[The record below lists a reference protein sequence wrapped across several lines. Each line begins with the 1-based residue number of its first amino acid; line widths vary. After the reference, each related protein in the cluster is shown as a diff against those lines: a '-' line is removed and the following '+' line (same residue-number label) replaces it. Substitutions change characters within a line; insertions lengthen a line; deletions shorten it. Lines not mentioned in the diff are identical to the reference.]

1 MRFLL
6 IQRRVLFFVLGIALA
21 IDVAAQEAEI
31 DGFFDDFA
39 AEWVRGNPN
48 QAVRTRYFSGD
59 EQNRLEQQLTPL
71 TEAWQRERIELARQG
86 LNDLASFNDANLTK
100 SQHVSTDVMQWQL
113 ETLIEAEPFLGY
125 AFPLQQF
132 NGANVT
138 LINEL
143 TVVHPI
149 RTERDAANYL
159 ARLAQLGERM
169 AEATTEAVR
178 RSGDGVRPPRFILQ
192 ATLDQM
198 EQFLSPNPTDNPL
211 VSTFTTKM
219 QSIEGLANE
228 RRQLLSDEATRIVEN
243 EVYPAWREA
252 LAALRSQLPLATDD
266 AGLWRFEQGADVYA
280 YQLKR
285 YTTTDLTADEIH
297 QIGLREVS
305 RLETEMD
312 GLLRQIG
319 LSTGSINDRA
329 LALRARLS
337 YPETEEGRERIMAD
351 IDGMVRDAEA
361 RATELFDLQPIAQ
374 VIAQPYP
381 RFRWP
386 SAAASY
392 TAPPLDGSRPGVFQM
407 PLREDRMTEHRL
419 RTLVYHETVP
429 GHHFHVALM
438 AENSELP
445 RFRQAR
451 VYGGISAS
459 TEGWALYAERLAAE
473 SGWYEDDVEGLIGQ
487 LDSALF
493 RARRLVVDTGL
504 HAKQWTR
511 QQAIDYGIEPSEVER
526 YIVMPGQACSYMI
539 GRLKIAELREKAMQ
553 ALGDDFSIREFHN
566 VVLGVGSVPLT
577 ILESEVEE
585 YIASGQSGLS
595 KTL

>member
-1 MRFLL
+1 MRVFLK
-6 IQRRVLFFVLGIALA
+6 QRRALYLVLGFSLA

-31 DGFFDDFA
+31 DGFFDEFA

-59 EQNRLEQQLTPL
+59 EQNRLERQLTPL

-149 RTERDAANYL
+149 RTERDAANYV
-159 ARLAQLGERM
+159 ARLGQLDERM
-169 AEATTEAVR
+169 AEATTEADR

-192 ATLDQM
+192 ATIDQM
-198 EQFLSPNPTDNPL
+198 EQFLSPNLTDNPL

-228 RRQLLSDEATRIVEN
+228 RRELLGDEAAQIVEN
-243 EVYPAWREA
+243 EVYPAWRRA
-252 LAALRSQLPLATDD
+252 RAVLRSQLPLATDD

-319 LSTGSINDRA
+319 LSTGSINDRV
-329 LALRARLS
+329 LALRTRLS
-337 YPETEEGRERIMAD
+337 YPQTDDGRERIMAD
-351 IDGMVRDAEA
+351 IDGMLRDAEA

-386 SAAASY
+386 NAAASY

-407 PLREDRMTEHRL
+407 PLRHDRMTEHRL

-438 AENSELP
+438 AENFELP

-473 SGWYEDDVEGLIGQ
+473 SGWYEGDVEGLIGQ

-539 GRLKIAELREKAMQ
+539 GQLKIVELRERALE

-566 VVLGVGSVPLT
+566 VVLGVGSVPLA
-577 ILESEVEE
+577 ILEGEVAE
-585 YIASGQSGLS
+585 YIAGVGAR
-595 KTL
+595 

>member
-1 MRFLL
+1 MRLLL
-6 IQRRVLFFVLGIALA
+6 IHRRVLYLFLGIALA
-21 IDVAAQEAEI
+21 IDVAAQESEI
-31 DGFFDDFA
+31 DEFFDDFA

-59 EQNRLEQQLTPL
+59 EQNRLEQQLTPQ
-71 TEAWQRERIELARQG
+71 TEAWQRERIELARRG
-86 LNDLASFNDANLTK
+86 LNDLTNFDTPNLTK
-100 SQHVSTDVMQWQL
+100 SQNGSADVMRWQL

-143 TVVHPI
+143 TVVHPVT
-149 RTERDAANYL
+149 TERDAANYV
-159 ARLAQLGERM
+159 ARLGQVDERM
-169 AEATTEAVR
+169 AEATTEAER

-192 ATLDQM
+192 ATINQM
-198 EQFLSPNPTDNPL
+198 EQFLSLQSTDNPL

-219 QSIEGLANE
+219 QSIGELSIE
-228 RRQLLSDEATRIVEN
+228 RRQQLRDEARRIVEN

-252 LAALRSQLPLATDD
+252 LAVLRSQLPLTTDD

-319 LSTGSINDRA
+319 LSAGSINDRA
-329 LALRARLS
+329 IVLEIRLG
-337 YPETEEGRERIMAD
+337 YPLTDEGRERIMAD
-351 IDGMVRDAEA
+351 IDGIMRDAEA
-361 RATELFDLQPIAQ
+361 RAIELFDRQPMAQ
-374 VIAQPYP
+374 VIARPYP

-392 TAPPLDGSRPGVFQM
+392 TAPPLDGSRPSVFQM
-407 PLREDRMTEHRL
+407 PLRQNRMTEYRL

-429 GHHFHVALM
+429 GHHYHVALM
-438 AENSELP
+438 SENPELP
-445 RFRQAR
+445 RFRQVR

-473 SGWYEDDVEGLIGQ
+473 SGWYEGDIEGLIGQ
-487 LDSALF
+487 LYSALF

-504 HAKQWTR
+504 HTKRWTR

-526 YIVMPGQACSYMI
+526 YVVMPGQACSYMI
-539 GRLKIAELREKAMQ
+539 GQLKIVELRERALQ
-553 ALGDDFSIREFHN
+553 ALGDDFSIQEFHN

-577 ILESEVEE
+577 ILEREVDE
-585 YIASGQSGLS
+585 YIAGVG
-595 KTL
+595 TR

>member
-1 MRFLL
+1 M
-6 IQRRVLFFVLGIALA
+6 
-21 IDVAAQEAEI
+21 
-31 DGFFDDFA
+31 
-39 AEWVRGNPN
+39 
-48 QAVRTRYFSGD
+48 
-59 EQNRLEQQLTPL
+59 
-71 TEAWQRERIELARQG
+71 
-86 LNDLASFNDANLTK
+86 
-100 SQHVSTDVMQWQL
+100 SQHVSTDVMRWQL

-143 TVVHPI
+143 TVVHPMS
-149 RTERDAANYL
+149 TERDAANYV
-159 ARLAQLGERM
+159 ARLGQLDERM
-169 AEATTEAVR
+169 AEVTTEAER

-192 ATLDQM
+192 ATINQM
-198 EQFLSPNPTDNPL
+198 EQFLSQDPTDNPL

-219 QSIEGLANE
+219 QSIGELSNE
-228 RRQLLSDEATRIVEN
+228 RRQRLSDEARRIVEN

-252 LAALRSQLPLATDD
+252 LAVLRSQLPLATDD

-319 LSTGSINDRA
+319 LSTGSINDRT
-329 LALRARLS
+329 LALRTRLG
-337 YPETEEGRERIMAD
+337 YPQTDEGRERIMAD
-351 IDGMVRDAEA
+351 IDGMLLDAEA
-361 RATELFDLQPIAQ
+361 RATELFDRQPIAQ

-381 RFRWP
+381 PFRWP
-386 SAAASY
+386 NAAASY

-407 PLREDRMTEHRL
+407 PLRQSRMTEYRL

-487 LDSALF
+487 LHSALI

-504 HAKQWTR
+504 HAKRWTR
-511 QQAIDYGIEPSEVER
+511 QQAIDYGFEPNEVER

-539 GRLKIAELREKAMQ
+539 GQLKIVELREKALQ

-577 ILESEVEE
+577 ILESEVDE
-585 YIASGQSGLS
+585 YIAGVGAR
-595 KTL
+595 

>member
-1 MRFLL
+1 MC
-6 IQRRVLFFVLGIALA
+6 LA
-21 IDVAAQEAEI
+21 
-31 DGFFDDFA
+31 
-39 AEWVRGNPN
+39 
-48 QAVRTRYFSGD
+48 
-59 EQNRLEQQLTPL
+59 
-71 TEAWQRERIELARQG
+71 
-86 LNDLASFNDANLTK
+86 
-100 SQHVSTDVMQWQL
+100 DVMRWQL

-143 TVVHPI
+143 TVVHPM
-149 RTERDAANYL
+149 RTERDAANYV
-159 ARLAQLGERM
+159 ARLGQLGERM
-169 AEATTEAVR
+169 AEATTEAER

-192 ATLDQM
+192 ATIDQM
-198 EQFLSPNPTDNPL
+198 EQFLSPDPTDNPL

-219 QSIEGLANE
+219 QSIGDLGNE
-228 RRQLLSDEATRIVEN
+228 RRQQLSDEATRIVEN

-252 LAALRSQLPLATDD
+252 LAVLRSQLPLATDD

-329 LALRARLS
+329 LALRTRLS
-337 YPETEEGRERIMAD
+337 YPQTDEGRERIMAD
-351 IDGMVRDAEA
+351 IDGMLRDAEA
-361 RATELFDLQPIAQ
+361 RATELFDLQPIAP

-407 PLREDRMTEHRL
+407 PLRQDRLTEY
-419 RTLVYHETVP
+419 TLAHTGLSRNRAGP
-429 GHHFHVALM
+429 SFSRCAHGG
-438 AENSELP
+438 ELP
-445 RFRQAR
+445 SCRDSDRLR

-473 SGWYEDDVEGLIGQ
+473 SGWYEGDVEGLIGQ

-504 HAKQWTR
+504 HAKQVD
-511 QQAIDYGIEPSEVER
+511 QA
-526 YIVMPGQACSYMI
+526 
-539 GRLKIAELREKAMQ
+539 
-553 ALGDDFSIREFHN
+553 
-566 VVLGVGSVPLT
+566 
-577 ILESEVEE
+577 
-585 YIASGQSGLS
+585 ASD
-595 KTL
+595 

>member
-6 IQRRVLFFVLGIALA
+6 IQCRVLFFVLGIALA

-305 RLETEMD
+305 RLEAEMD

-392 TAPPLDGSRPGVFQM
+392 TAPPLDGSRSGVFQM

-577 ILESEVEE
+577 ILEGEVDE
-585 YIASGQSGLS
+585 YIAGVE
-595 KTL
+595 TR

>member
-1 MRFLL
+1 
-6 IQRRVLFFVLGIALA
+6 
-21 IDVAAQEAEI
+21 
-31 DGFFDDFA
+31 
-39 AEWVRGNPN
+39 
-48 QAVRTRYFSGD
+48 
-59 EQNRLEQQLTPL
+59 
-71 TEAWQRERIELARQG
+71 
-86 LNDLASFNDANLTK
+86 
-100 SQHVSTDVMQWQL
+100 VSTDVMRWQL

-125 AFPLQQF
+125 AFPLQQM

-138 LINEL
+138 LINQL
-143 TVVHPI
+143 TVVHPVS
-149 RTERDAANYL
+149 TERDATNYVV
-159 ARLAQLGERM
+159 RLGQVGERM
-169 AEATTEAVR
+169 AEATMEAER

-192 ATLDQM
+192 ATIDQM
-198 EQFLSPNPTDNPL
+198 EQFLSQDPTDSPL

-219 QSIEGLANE
+219 RSIEGLGNE
-228 RRQLLSDEATRIVEN
+228 RRQQLTDEAAQIVDDQ
-243 EVYPAWREA
+243 VYPAWREA
-252 LAALRSQLPLATDD
+252 VAVLRSQLPLATGD

-297 QIGLREVS
+297 EIGRREVS
-305 RLETEMD
+305 RLEAEID
-312 GLLRQIG
+312 GLLGQIG
-319 LSTGSINDRA
+319 LSTGSINDRT
-329 LALRARLS
+329 LALKTRLG
-337 YPETEEGRERIMAD
+337 YPPTDEGRERMMAD
-351 IDGMVRDAEA
+351 INELLHPAEQ

-386 SAAASY
+386 NAAASY
-392 TAPPLDGSRPGVFQM
+392 TAPPLDASRPGVFQM
-407 PLREDRMTEHRL
+407 PLRDSRLTEHSL

-438 AENSELP
+438 SENPELP

-473 SGWYEDDVEGLIGQ
+473 SGWYEGDVEGLIGQ

-511 QQAIDYGIEPSEVER
+511 QQAIDYGIEASEVER
-526 YIVMPGQACSYMI
+526 YVVIPGQACSYMI
-539 GRLKIAELREKAMQ
+539 GQLKIVELRERARQ
-553 ALGDDFSIREFHN
+553 ALGDDFSIRDFHN
-566 VVLGVGSVPLT
+566 VVLSVGSVPLT
-577 ILESEVEE
+577 ILEGEVEK
-585 YIASGQSGLS
+585 YIVGVG
-595 KTL
+595 TR

>member
-1 MRFLL
+1 MRVFLK
-6 IQRRVLFFVLGIALA
+6 QRRALYLVLGIALA

-31 DGFFDDFA
+31 DEFFDDFA

-71 TEAWQRERIELARQG
+71 TEAWQRERIERARQG
-86 LNDLASFNDANLTK
+86 LNDLANFNDANLTK
-100 SQHVSTDVMQWQL
+100 SQHVSTDVMRWQL

-125 AFPLQQF
+125 AFPLQQM

-138 LINEL
+138 LINQL
-143 TVVHPI
+143 TVVHPV
-149 RTERDAANYL
+149 RTDRDAANYV
-159 ARLAQLGERM
+159 ARLGQVDERM
-169 AEATTEAVR
+169 AEATTEAER

-192 ATLDQM
+192 ATIDQM

-219 QSIEGLANE
+219 QSIEGLGNE
-228 RRQLLSDEATRIVEN
+228 RRQQLSDEAAQIVN
-243 EVYPAWREA
+243 NQVYPAWREA
-252 LAALRSQLPLATDD
+252 LAVLRSQLPLATGD

-285 YTTTDLTADEIH
+285 YTTTNLTADEIH

-305 RLETEMD
+305 RLEAEID

-319 LSTGSINDRA
+319 LSSGSINDRT
-329 LALRARLS
+329 LALKTKLG
-337 YPETEEGRERIMAD
+337 YPPTDEGRERIMAD
-351 IDGMVRDAEA
+351 INGILRVAEQ

-386 SAAASY
+386 NAAASY
-392 TAPPLDGSRPGVFQM
+392 TAPPLDASRPGVFQM
-407 PLREDRMTEHRL
+407 PLRDNRLTEHSL

-473 SGWYEDDVEGLIGQ
+473 SGWYEGDVEGLIGQ

-526 YIVMPGQACSYMI
+526 YVVIPGQACSYMI
-539 GRLKIAELREKAMQ
+539 GQLKIVELRERALQ

-577 ILESEVEE
+577 ILEGEVEE
-585 YIASGQSGLS
+585 YIAGVG
-595 KTL
+595 TR

>member
-1 MRFLL
+1 MRILL
-6 IQRRVLFFVLGIALA
+6 RQRRALCLFLGIALA
-21 IDVAAQEAEI
+21 IDVAAQEVEI
-31 DGFFDDFA
+31 DEFLDDFA

-48 QAVRTRYFSGD
+48 QAVRTRYFSDD
-59 EQNRLEQQLTPL
+59 EQNRLDQQLTPQ
-71 TEAWQRERIELARQG
+71 TEAWQRERIDLARQG
-86 LNDLASFNDANLTK
+86 LNDLADFQSASLTE
-100 SQHVSTDVMQWQL
+100 SQRVSSDVMRWQL
-113 ETLIEAEPFLGY
+113 ETLVQAEPFLGY
-125 AFPLQQF
+125 AFPLQQM

-143 TVVHPI
+143 TVAHPLS
-149 RTERDAANYL
+149 TERDAANYVV
-159 ARLAQLGERM
+159 RLGQVDERM
-169 AEATTEAVR
+169 AEATTEAER
-178 RSGDGVRPPRFILQ
+178 RSGSGVRPPRFILR
-192 ATLDQM
+192 ATIDQM
-198 EQFLSPNPTDNPL
+198 EQFIAPHPTDNPL

-219 QSIEGLANE
+219 QSIGGLGNE
-228 RRQLLSDEATRIVEN
+228 RRQQLSEVAARIVEN

-252 LAALRSQLPLATDD
+252 LAVLRSQLPLSTDD

-285 YTTTDLTADEIH
+285 FTTTDLTADEIH

-312 GLLRQIG
+312 GLLREIG
-319 LSTGSINDRA
+319 LSTGSINDRT
-329 LALRARLS
+329 LALKIRLG
-337 YPETEEGRERIMAD
+337 YPLTDEGRERLMAD
-351 IDGMVRDAEA
+351 INGIMRNAEE

-374 VIAQPYP
+374 VVAQPYP

-386 SAAASY
+386 NAAASY
-392 TAPPLDGSRPGVFQM
+392 TSPPLDASRPGVFQM
-407 PLREDRMTEHRL
+407 PLRDSRMTEHSL

-438 AENSELP
+438 SENPELP

-473 SGWYEDDVEGLIGQ
+473 SGWYEGDVEGLIGQ

-504 HAKQWTR
+504 HAKRWTR
-511 QQAIDYGIEPSEVER
+511 QQAIDYGIEASEVER
-526 YIVMPGQACSYMI
+526 YVVIPGQACSYMI
-539 GRLKIAELREKAMQ
+539 GQLKLVELREKALQ
-553 ALGDDFSIREFHN
+553 ALGDDFSIRDFHN

-577 ILESEVEE
+577 ILEGEIEE
-585 YIASGQSGLS
+585 YIAGVGSR
-595 KTL
+595 

>member
-6 IQRRVLFFVLGIALA
+6 IQCRVLFFVLGIALA

-305 RLETEMD
+305 RLEAEMD

-577 ILESEVEE
+577 ILEGEVDE
-585 YIASGQSGLS
+585 YIAGVE
-595 KTL
+595 TR

>member
-1 MRFLL
+1 MRVFLK
-6 IQRRVLFFVLGIALA
+6 QRRALYLVLGIALA

-31 DGFFDDFA
+31 DEFFDGFA

-86 LNDLASFNDANLTK
+86 LNDLANFNDANLTM
-100 SQHVSTDVMQWQL
+100 SQHVSTDVMRWQL

-125 AFPLQQF
+125 AFPLQQM

-138 LINEL
+138 LINQL
-143 TVVHPI
+143 TVVHPV
-149 RTERDAANYL
+149 RTDRDAANYV
-159 ARLAQLGERM
+159 ARLGQVDERM
-169 AEATTEAVR
+169 AEATTEAER

-192 ATLDQM
+192 ATIDQM

-219 QSIEGLANE
+219 QSIEGLGNE
-228 RRQLLSDEATRIVEN
+228 RRQQLSDEAAQIVN
-243 EVYPAWREA
+243 NQVYPAWREA
-252 LAALRSQLPLATDD
+252 LAVLRSQLPLATGD

-285 YTTTDLTADEIH
+285 YTTTNLTADEIH

-305 RLETEMD
+305 RLEAEID

-319 LSTGSINDRA
+319 LSSGSINDRT
-329 LALRARLS
+329 LALKTKLG
-337 YPETEEGRERIMAD
+337 YPPTDEGRERIMAD
-351 IDGMVRDAEA
+351 INGILRVAEQ

-386 SAAASY
+386 NAAASY
-392 TAPPLDGSRPGVFQM
+392 TAPPLDASRPGVFQM
-407 PLREDRMTEHRL
+407 PLRDNRLTEHSL

-473 SGWYEDDVEGLIGQ
+473 SGWYEGDVEGLIGQ

-526 YIVMPGQACSYMI
+526 YVVIPGQACSYMI
-539 GRLKIAELREKAMQ
+539 GQLKIVELRERALQ

-577 ILESEVEE
+577 ILEGEVEE
-585 YIASGQSGLS
+585 YIAGVG
-595 KTL
+595 TR

>member
-1 MRFLL
+1 
-6 IQRRVLFFVLGIALA
+6 LG
-21 IDVAAQEAEI
+21 
-31 DGFFDDFA
+31 
-39 AEWVRGNPN
+39 
-48 QAVRTRYFSGD
+48 
-59 EQNRLEQQLTPL
+59 
-71 TEAWQRERIELARQG
+71 
-86 LNDLASFNDANLTK
+86 
-100 SQHVSTDVMQWQL
+100 
-113 ETLIEAEPFLGY
+113 
-125 AFPLQQF
+125 
-132 NGANVT
+132 
-138 LINEL
+138 
-143 TVVHPI
+143 
-149 RTERDAANYL
+149 
-159 ARLAQLGERM
+159 
-169 AEATTEAVR
+169 
-178 RSGDGVRPPRFILQ
+178 
-192 ATLDQM
+192 
-198 EQFLSPNPTDNPL
+198 
-211 VSTFTTKM
+211 
-219 QSIEGLANE
+219 NE
-228 RRQLLSDEATRIVEN
+228 RRQQLSDEVTRIVEN

-252 LAALRSQLPLATDD
+252 LAVLRSQLPLATDD

-305 RLETEMD
+305 MLETEMD
-312 GLLRQIG
+312 GLLRRIG
-319 LSTGSINDRA
+319 LSSGSVNDRA
-329 LALRARLS
+329 LALRTRLS
-337 YPETEEGRERIMAD
+337 YPQTDEGRERIMSD
-351 IDGMVRDAEA
+351 IDEMLRDAETRA
-361 RATELFDLQPIAQ
+361 RELFDLQPNAQ

-407 PLREDRMTEHRL
+407 PLRQDRMTEHRL

-445 RFRQAR
+445 RFRQVR

-539 GRLKIAELREKAMQ
+539 GQLKIVELREKALQ
-553 ALGDDFSIREFHN
+553 ALGDDYSIREFHN

-577 ILESEVEE
+577 ILESEVDE
-585 YIASGQSGLS
+585 YIAGRL
-595 KTL
+595 L

>member
-1 MRFLL
+1 MRISLKQHRALYL
-6 IQRRVLFFVLGIALA
+6 ILGIALA
-21 IDVAAQEAEI
+21 TDVAAQEAEV
-31 DGFFDDFA
+31 DEFFDDFA

-59 EQNRLEQQLTPL
+59 EQNRLEQQLTPQA
-71 TEAWQRERIELARQG
+71 EAWQRERIELARQG
-86 LNDLASFNDANLTK
+86 LNDLADFDIANLTK
-100 SQHVSTDVMQWQL
+100 SQHVSTDVMRWQL
-113 ETLIEAEPFLGY
+113 ETLTQAEPFLGY

-149 RTERDAANYL
+149 RTDRDAANYV
-159 ARLAQLGERM
+159 ARLGQVDERM
-169 AEATTEAVR
+169 AEAITEAER

-192 ATLDQM
+192 ATIDQM
-198 EQFLSPNPTDNPL
+198 EQFLSPDPTDNPL

-228 RRQLLSDEATRIVEN
+228 RRQLLSDEAAQIVN
-243 EVYPAWREA
+243 NQVYPAWREA
-252 LAALRSQLPLATDD
+252 LAVLRSQLPLATDD

-285 YTTTDLTADEIH
+285 YTTMDLTADEIH

-319 LSTGSINDRA
+319 LSTGSINDRVV
-329 LALRARLS
+329 ALRTRLS
-337 YPETEEGRERIMAD
+337 YPQTDEGRERIMAD
-351 IDGMVRDAEA
+351 IDGMLRDAEA

-386 SAAASY
+386 NAAASY

-407 PLREDRMTEHRL
+407 PLRHDRMTAHRL

-473 SGWYEDDVEGLIGQ
+473 SGWYEGDVEGLIGQ

-493 RARRLVVDTGL
+493 RARRLAVDTGL

-539 GRLKIAELREKAMQ
+539 GQLKIVELRERVQQ
-553 ALGDDFSIREFHN
+553 ALGNNFSIREFHN

-577 ILESEVEE
+577 ILESEVDE
-585 YIASGQSGLS
+585 YIAGAG
-595 KTL
+595 TR

>member
-159 ARLAQLGERM
+159 ARLGQLDERM
-169 AEATTEAVR
+169 AEATTEAER

-192 ATLDQM
+192 ATIDQM

-219 QSIEGLANE
+219 QSIEGLASE

-252 LAALRSQLPLATDD
+252 LAVLRSQLPLATDD

-297 QIGLREVS
+297 QIGLHEVS

-329 LALRARLS
+329 LALRNRLG
-337 YPETEEGRERIMAD
+337 YPLTDEGRERIMSD
-351 IDGMVRDAEA
+351 INGILRNAEA
-361 RATELFDLQPIAQ
+361 RATELFDRQPIAQ

-386 SAAASY
+386 NAAASY

-407 PLREDRMTEHRL
+407 PLRQNRMTEYSL

-429 GHHFHVALM
+429 GHHYHVALM
-438 AENSELP
+438 TENPELP
-445 RFRQAR
+445 RFRQVR

-473 SGWYEDDVEGLIGQ
+473 SGWYEGDVEGLIGQ
-487 LDSALF
+487 LYSALF

-504 HAKQWTR
+504 HAKRWTR

-526 YIVMPGQACSYMI
+526 YVVMPGQACSYMI
-539 GRLKIAELREKAMQ
+539 GQLKIVELREKALQ
-553 ALGDDFSIREFHN
+553 TLGDDFSIREFHN

-585 YIASGQSGLS
+585 YIASVG
-595 KTL
+595 TR